1 MPNAKTSKNA
11 VQSASPNEGS
21 VIPVDFFG
29 PPPLL
34 EGEDEAAYA
43 GLLERVEEAVKPRDV
58 LEQIATRD
66 FVDITWEILRLRRLR
81 EPVIIAGHAEVI
93 RLMLSPLCGH
103 SRAADVRDAWLRGE
117 AEAIDKVAAMLE
129 QCSYTLDDVHARAL
143 AARIDVIERLDRM
156 VAQAEHRRRLVIGEL
171 DRRRDALARRLREAA
186 GVIDVELG
194 SGKPA
199 AARLPAPAAA
209 AP

>member
-1 MPNAKTSKNA
+1 MPNANTSKSA
-11 VQSASPNEGS
+11 VQSASPKQVS
-21 VIPVDFFG
+21 VVPVDFFG

-81 EPVIIAGHAEVI
+81 EPVIIAGHADVI
-93 RLMLSPLCGH
+93 ERMLGPIHGYTTAG
-103 SRAADVRDAWLRGE
+103 RMREAWLRGDG
-117 AEAIDKVAAMLE
+117 EAIDKVAAMLE

>member
-1 MPNAKTSKNA
+1 MPNAKTSKSA
-11 VQSASPNEGS
+11 VKSASPKQVS
-21 VIPVDFFG
+21 VVPVDFFG

-43 GLLERVEEAVKPRDV
+43 GLLERVQEAVKPRDV

-66 FVDITWEILRLRRLR
+66 FVDITWEIFRLRRLR
-81 EPVIIAGHAEVI
+81 EPVIIAGHADVI
-93 RLMLSPLCGH
+93 ERMLKPLYGYK
-103 SRAADVRDAWLRGE
+103 ADDIRNAWLRGD
-117 AEAIDKVAAMLE
+117 AEAIDKVAAMLA

-171 DRRRDALARRLREAA
+171 DRRRDALARRLREAV

-194 SGKPA
+194 SGGAA
-199 AARLPAPAAA
+199 AARLPAPAAGT
-209 AP
+209 P